1 MTTTI
6 TTTSPNTVDNDDM
19 FVIQNDINQHITAQQ
34 SLYTKLKASE
44 FVLDTDKAGSGDPSL
59 DVTPENVNNKLTEV
73 GNMSDGITKEEELQ
87 RVINNYFNY
96 NYKNNTK
103 LRAQYFEM
111 INNLNKEL
119 LQQNEEL
126 KKLRP
131 ELVNLETG
139 TSTQF
144 RNLKDI
150 KRKYAEQT
158 YYMNLYKICAFVQV
172 FVIIAVALGF
182 GNVIPKTTVIMVSA
196 IIYVLLA
203 AYVGYTVLFTNTD
216 RDVQVFDRY
225 KFPVDKDAVSKCDTS
240 ALAKKNK
247 EREAEVDSKLITL
260 LDERQSKTQCLVT
273 PGDETDTTTTS
284 AADITTTTTTTA
296 TATE

>member
-1 MTTTI
+1 MST
-6 TTTSPNTVDNDDM
+6 TTTSPNTVDSDDM
-19 FVIQNDINQHITAQQ
+19 FVIQNDINEHITAQQ
-34 SLYTKLKASE
+34 SLYTKLKESE
-44 FVLDTDKAGSGDPSL
+44 FVLDTDKVGSADASL
-59 DVTPENVNNKLTEV
+59 DVTPDNVTSKLTEV

-87 RVINNYFNY
+87 KIVNNYFNY

-111 INNLNKEL
+111 INGLNKEL

-144 RNLKDI
+144 RHLKDI

-158 YYMNLYKICAFVQV
+158 YYMNLYKICAFVQL
-172 FVIIAVALGF
+172 FVIVAVVLGF

-225 KFPVDKDAVSKCDTS
+225 KFPVDKDAVSKCDSS
-240 ALAKKNK
+240 ALAAQNKK
-247 EREAEVDSKLITL
+247 RELEIDGKLTTL

-273 PGDETDTTTTS
+273 PGSQSTTTTNGVTTTTTPTTTS
-284 AADITTTTTTTA
+284 A
-296 TATE
+296 

>member
-1 MTTTI
+1 MST

-19 FVIQNDINQHITAQQ
+19 FLIQNDINEHIIAQQ
-34 SLYTKLKASE
+34 SLYTKLKESE
-44 FVLDTDKAGSGDPSL
+44 FVLDTDKVNSGDPSL
-59 DVTPENVNNKLTEV
+59 EVTPDNITNKLSEV
-73 GNMSDGITKEEELQ
+73 GNISDGITKEEALQ
-87 RVINNYFNY
+87 KTINNYFNY

-144 RNLKDI
+144 RHLKDI

-158 YYMNLYKICAFVQV
+158 YYMNLYKVCAFVQL
-172 FVIIAVALGF
+172 FVIISVVLGF
-182 GNVIPKTTVIMVSA
+182 GNVIPKMTVIIVSA

-225 KFPVDKDAVSKCDTS
+225 KFPIDKDAVSKCDSS
-240 ALAKKNK
+240 ALAAQNKKRESDIENK
-247 EREAEVDSKLITL
+247 LTTL
-260 LDERQSKTQCLVT
+260 LDERQSKTQCLISSNSQNTNITSGVN
-273 PGDETDTTTTS
+273 TTTTNPVTS
-284 AADITTTTTTTA
+284 DITS
-296 TATE
+296 

>member
-1 MTTTI
+1 MST

-19 FVIQNDINQHITAQQ
+19 FVIQNDINEHITAQQ
-34 SLYTKLKASE
+34 ELYTKLKESE
-44 FVLDTDKAGSGDPSL
+44 FVLDTDKVNSGDPSL
-59 DVTPENVNNKLTEV
+59 EVTPDNITSKLTDV

-87 RVINNYFNY
+87 KTINNYFNY

-111 INNLNKEL
+111 INGLNKEL

-126 KKLRP
+126 TKLRP

-144 RNLKDI
+144 RHLKDI

-158 YYMNLYKICAFVQV
+158 YYMNLYKVCAFVQL
-172 FVIIAVALGF
+172 FVIITVVLGF

-225 KFPVDKDAVSKCDTS
+225 KFPIDKDAVSKCDSS
-240 ALAKKNK
+240 ALAAQNKK
-247 EREAEVDSKLITL
+247 RESEIESKLTTL
-260 LDERQSKTQCLVT
+260 LDERQSKTQCLIS
-273 PGDETDTTTTS
+273 PGSQTTTTTS
-284 AADITTTTTTTA
+284 STTAITTTNPITSDTSS
-296 TATE
+296 